1 MRPLKDG
8 EGEQIVHK
16 ISPYSVSVLD
26 DVFSFDSVAGTD
38 STQVI
43 FID

>member
-16 ISPYSVSVLD
+16 VSPNSVSVLD
-26 DVFSFDSVAGTD
+26 NVFSFDSVADTD

-43 FID
+43 VID